1 MAKKSVQA
9 ILKEHGIRPK
19 KRLGQNFL
27 TPTPTIE
34 KIVNSLDPDANDS
47 IIEIGP
53 GLGLMT
59 SIIAKK
65 VGHVFA
71 VDMDADIL
79 EIARTEFGDIENI
92 SWVHADILDTTID
105 ELLTSHY
112 SPITNLKIL
121 GNLPYNISSPILFWM
136 LDQRAAINKAVV
148 MLQKEVAVRIVA
160 KPGGK
165 DFGILSVLM
174 QAFADCRKLFDIS
187 GKSFIPPPDVT
198 SSVISIDFRSEPSD
212 INDEE
217 WFRLVVKA
225 AFGKRRKT
233 IRNSLIGAQR
243 IHLEP
248 KIVDLALDACQIDP
262 KRRAETISV
271 AEFIA
276 LANTLLAN
284 K

>member
-19 KRLGQNFL
+19 RRFGQNFL

-34 KIVNSLDPDANDS
+34 KIVNSLDPKQSDKL
-47 IIEIGP
+47 IEIGP

-59 SIIAKK
+59 SIAASK

-79 EIARTEFGDIENI
+79 EIAQTEFGEIDNIDWIEG
-92 SWVHADILDTTID
+92 DILAKSIKDIVGEAD
-105 ELLTSHY
+105 QAG
-112 SPITNLKIL
+112 PFKIL

-136 LDQRAAINKAVV
+136 LDHRPAITRAVV

-165 DFGILSVLM
+165 DFGILSVFM
-174 QAFADCRKLFDIS
+174 QAFADCKKLFDIS
-187 GKSFIPPPDVT
+187 GKSFIPPPNVT
-198 SSVISIDFRSEPSD
+198 SSVISIDFSTEESG
-212 INDEE
+212 IEDED

-233 IRNSLIGAQR
+233 IRNSLIGAQT
-243 IHLEP
+243 IDLSAQT
-248 KIVDLALDACQIDP
+248 IDLALDECQIDP

-271 AEFIA
+271 SEFID
-276 LANTLLAN
+276 LAN
-284 K
+284 KLPANG